1 MSKDVFHFKILIKSV
16 GRIVRGKG
24 VGLIYFRKVDNIIL
38 EKIIIMI
45 PLFKNFKLSSL
56 GMVFFI
62 IPLISHQKISAS
74 SFWTCEN
81 EDGFISVFKI
91 NTNPTS
97 VTHISSY
104 NSKNG
109 DEWSVNQPLQVV
121 FSNSN
126 IISTIDVYIED
137 EAIYHD
143 IFNLKR
149 KSFISRE
156 VFFDGSEGITQNYR
170 CE

>member
-1 MSKDVFHFKILIKSV
+1 
-16 GRIVRGKG
+16 
-24 VGLIYFRKVDNIIL
+24 
-38 EKIIIMI
+38 MI
-45 PLFKNFKLSSL
+45 SLFKNFKLSSL
-56 GMVFFI
+56 GMILFI
-62 IPLISHQKISAS
+62 IPLISHQKINAS
-74 SFWTCEN
+74 NYWTCEN
-81 EDGFISVFKI
+81 ENGFVSVFKI

-104 NSKNG
+104 DSKNG
-109 DEWSVNQPLQVV
+109 DKWSVNLPMQVV

-126 IISTIDVYIED
+126 IISTIDVLVED

-143 IFNLKR
+143 IFNLKS

-156 VFFDGSEGITQNYR
+156 TFFDGSEGITQNYK